1 MTGDGVRVRT
11 GDLRTAGESL
21 LACYREFQSAQSVA
35 ERGAEAVAHHG
46 LADALRTFAS
56 EWDDRRDEICHAIEG
71 LGDAATSA
79 AEVYEEIERE
89 LVSALRGGA

>member
-1 MTGDGVRVRT
+1 MTGEGVRVRT

-21 LACYREFQSAQSVA
+21 LACYQQFGAAQQVA
-35 ERGAEAVAHHG
+35 DRGADAVAHRG

-71 LGDAATSA
+71 LGDAATAA
-79 AEVYEEIERE
+79 AEVYEEIEGE

>member
-1 MTGDGVRVRT
+1 MAGDGVRVRT

-21 LACYREFQSAQSVA
+21 LACYQEFRSAQQLA
-35 ERGAEAVAHHG
+35 ERGAEAVAHPR
-46 LADALRTFAS
+46 LADALGTFAS

-71 LGDAATSA
+71 LGDAATNA
-79 AEVYEEIERE
+79 AEVYEEIEHQ